1 MTLDRVCDDL
11 ETLTLT
17 FWYSTADNFLATWF
31 TRNFIRRLDNVASPG
46 QDQVYFG
53 RPNPLQEHCVDVEI
67 CPDLV
72 LAGFAALGA
81 AFLLANYIALTQQA
95 NGRKKRSTIEGSIPP
110 HIPLHWLIFL
120 HGMCT
125 SKKVP
130 FLLFLIW
137 LLSSDL
143 LGP

>member
-1 MTLDRVCDDL
+1 M
-11 ETLTLT
+11 
-17 FWYSTADNFLATWF
+17 AA
-31 TRNFIRRLDNVASPG
+31 PG

-72 LAGFAALGA
+72 LAGFAAIGA

-95 NGRKKRSTIEGSIPP
+95 NGRKKRSANEGSTPP
-110 HIPLHWLIFL
+110 HILPHWLIFL

-125 SKKVP
+125 SKQVP

-137 LLSSDL
+137 PLSSDL
-143 LGP
+143 DFNPRRTLQ